1 MLVLN
6 MDKLIEYKTKQ
17 TKDTSQILI
26 LENELISKDAILV
39 IEDSFPIQAL
49 LQKYLFSLGYKD
61 VYTAE
66 TGKEG
71 IDLFK
76 NLADLGKIVPV
87 LLDDS
92 LPDYSAIEVV
102 TRIFQVYCAAK
113 ILVMSTKTIDH
124 YNSDLLINKGIYD
137 LIQKPLSFDNVKN
150 MLRKLENSTSPTTVD
165 LKDVKKALDNYKIV
179 SDSEISE
186 TMNTTQELFSKTLTE
201 LESNGT
207 IKKNH
212 TVMEMACNKC
222 NSVKVKGQF
231 SCPTCNST
239 FTQDTL
245 IEHHPCGNVSEAS
258 SYHNDV
264 CPKCHKNLK
273 ILGVDYR
280 LLENY
285 YVCNSCKDKFPNPS
299 QIFECQVCGNIQK
312 VHEAVWKTSNLYY
325 VNLS

>member
-1 MLVLN
+1 

-26 LENELISKDAILV
+26 LENELLSHDAILV
-39 IEDSFPIQAL
+39 IEDSFPIQTL

-61 VYTAE
+61 VYIAE

-76 NLADLGKIVPV
+76 NLADLGKIVPI

-92 LPDYSAIEVV
+92 LPDYSAIEVA
-102 TRIFQVYCAAK
+102 TKLFQIYCAAK

-124 YNSDLLINKGIYD
+124 HDSDLLINKGIYD
-137 LIQKPLSFDNVKN
+137 LIQKPLSFDNIKS
-150 MLRKLENSTSPTTVD
+150 MLRKLENHANSTNIV
-165 LKDVKKALDNYKIV
+165 DVKELEKVLDNYKVV

-186 TMNTTQELFSKTLTE
+186 TMNNNQELFLKTMYE
-201 LESNGT
+201 LESKGK

-212 TVMEMACNKC
+212 VIMEMACNKC
-222 NSVKVKGQF
+222 NSVKVKCQF
-231 SCPTCNST
+231 SCPICNST

-245 IEHHPCGNVSEAS
+245 IEHHSCGNVSEAN
-258 SYHNDV
+258 SYHDDV
-264 CPKCHKNLK
+264 CPKCHKSLK

-299 QIFECQVCGNIQK
+299 QIFECQICGNIQK
-312 VHEAVWKTSNLYY
+312 IHEAKWKNSNLYY
-325 VNLS
+325 INPS

>member
-1 MLVLN
+1 

-49 LQKYLFSLGYKD
+49 LQKYLLSLGYKD

-71 IDLFK
+71 INLFK

-92 LPDYSAIEVV
+92 LPDYSAVEVV
-102 TRIFQVYCAAK
+102 TSIFQVYCAAK
-113 ILVMSTKTIDH
+113 IMVMSTKIDH
-124 YNSDLLINKGIYD
+124 HDSELLINMGIYD

-150 MLRKLENSTSPTTVD
+150 VLSKLENHANSNNAVD
-165 LKDVKKALDNYKIV
+165 LKEVKKILDNYKVV

-186 TMNTTQELFSKTLTE
+186 IMNTTQELFLKTMSE
-201 LESNGT
+201 LESNGI

-212 TVMEMACNKC
+212 HFMEMACNKC
-222 NSVKVKGQF
+222 NSVKIKGQF

-239 FTQDTL
+239 FNQDTL
-245 IEHHPCGNVSEAS
+245 IEHHACGNVSEADL
-258 SYHNDV
+258 YHNDV
-264 CPKCHKNLK
+264 CPKCHKHLK

-285 YVCNSCKDKFPNPS
+285 YVCDSCKDKFPNPN
-299 QIFECQVCGNIQK
+299 QTFECQICGNIQK
-312 VHEAVWKTSNLYY
+312 IHESVWKNSILYY
-325 VNLS
+325 VNPS